1 MSGEP
6 REPEQPQRP
15 EESAVEAVEVDVV
28 PEAKG
33 APVPTPEAEAAAA
46 PESEPGEQAEPAP
59 EAGSEEVDLAAAKSS
74 DDAPAAP
81 PVSRWWR
88 IRRFFRLPRSRRA
101 VGALLLIGGAFA
113 IVALIGGYQVI
124 HWTETADFCGRC
136 HTMGPE
142 LVAHANGAHQTVSC
156 GECHVEPGVTGW
168 FKAKLNGTRQLA
180 EIILGTFPE
189 PIPPPEHDALPP
201 AESTCQHCHEVD
213 RLNPSGML
221 ARVQYTEDE
230 ENTRQFVGLMVRPA
244 SSDVFDTSRGVHW
257 HVIQDVEFW
266 TDDPFAQEI
275 ELIEATQADGSIRTF
290 IAQDRIRV
298 AEDVEPDIQLL
309 KDEMHQVRMSCY
321 ECHNRVGHPIP
332 NPREGLDA
340 SLSAG
345 RIDPTLPYIK
355 REGMRI
361 LWSSYPSAEAAD
373 AEAEKLV
380 NFYELYYP
388 DVMRTKPFAVNAAID
403 QIQFLYRLTATP
415 EMKVTAQTYPDSLGH
430 TDYPG
435 CFRCHDGGHF
445 LVADGAVTSST
456 IPSSCDTCHTFPQI
470 GGAVAS
476 LPIGIPPET
485 HDDTQYVFS
494 HKDVAP
500 STDPGGTSCGECHAR
515 DYCVNCHETGAVTV
529 EHDQMLINHAESI
542 RQSPTGTEACAYCH
556 QPAYCSRCHNEPVL
570 PGSAPWTAAG
580 PSAVPKGPPGLDW
593 PLYAVLPVSTSP

>member
-1 MSGEP
+1 MTMSGEP
-6 REPEQPQRP
+6 REPGQP
-15 EESAVEAVEVDVV
+15 EEGQPVEVEPSMPAPESAPETA
-28 PEAKG
+28 PEAPET
-33 APVPTPEAEAAAA
+33 APEAPEAEVPEGAVDAEDEVVAAAA
-46 PESEPGEQAEPAP
+46 A
-59 EAGSEEVDLAAAKSS
+59 
-74 DDAPAAP
+74 DDAAPDGAAAP
-81 PVSRWWR
+81 PPSRRSR

-101 VGALLLIGGAFA
+101 LGALILIGGAFG
-113 IVALIGGYQVI
+113 IVGMIGGYQVI

-142 LVAHANGAHQTVSC
+142 LAAHEAGPHQQVSC
-156 GECHVEPGVTGW
+156 GECHVEPGVQGW
-168 FKAKLNGTRQLA
+168 IAAKMNGTRQLV

-201 AESTCQHCHEVD
+201 AESTCQHCHEVA

-230 ENTRQFVGLMVRPA
+230 PNTRQFVGLMVRPA

-257 HVIQDVEFW
+257 HVIQDVEYW
-266 TDDPFAQEI
+266 TDDPFAQDI
-275 ELIEATQADGSIRTF
+275 DLVEATQTDGSTRTF
-290 IAQDRIRV
+290 IAQDRIMV
-298 AEDVEPDIQLL
+298 AEDADPDVEAL
-309 KDEMHQVRMSCY
+309 KADLDQVRMSCY
-321 ECHNRVGHPIP
+321 DCHNRVGHPIP

-345 RIDPTLPYIK
+345 RIDQSLPYIK

-361 LWSSYPSAEAAD
+361 LWSSYPTVEAAD
-373 AEAEKLV
+373 AEAEKLS
-380 NFYELYYP
+380 NFYALYYP
-388 DVMRTKPFAVNAAID
+388 EVMRTKPFAVNAAID

-415 EMKVTAQTYPDSLGH
+415 EMKITAQTYPDSLGH

-445 LVADGAVTSST
+445 LVADGAVTRTT

-476 LPIGIPPET
+476 LPIGIPPES
-485 HDDTQYVFS
+485 HDDTQYVFNHRDYATS
-494 HKDVAP
+494 E
-500 STDPGGTSCGECHAR
+500 DPGGTSCGECHAR

-529 EHDQMLINHAESI
+529 EHDQMLISHAESI

-556 QPAYCSRCHNEPVL
+556 QPAYCSRCHTEPVL
-570 PGSAPWTAAG
+570 PGSAPWTAADTG
-580 PSAVPKGPPGLDW
+580 ALPKGPPGLEW
-593 PLYAVLPVSTSP
+593 PLFAVLPVATSP

>member
-6 REPEQPQRP
+6 REPEQPQPP
-15 EESAVEAVEVDVV
+15 EEAVVEDAA

-33 APVPTPEAEAAAA
+33 VPEPAPEAEAAAA

-59 EAGSEEVDLAAAKSS
+59 EAGSEEVDLAAAESS

-275 ELIEATQADGSIRTF
+275 ELIEAAQADGSIRTF

-570 PGSAPWTAAG
+570 PGSAPWTAAD